1 MSITTQIVKPLET
14 GYLQVDASDKHG
26 YVQHYKVPQKNA
38 KNFAT
43 EFKEQDKKLNICSNV
58 LFFGSIFAGVLGA
71 TYFTKGMESR
81 FKQFMIQTASA
92 ITLTI
97 LTSLG
102 MSKYADTEQKNL
114 LNKHNA
120 KEIFYKA

>member
-1 MSITTQIVKPLET
+1 MYKYISNSIEDTMAIAKKL
-14 GYLQVDASDKHG
+14 AS
-26 YVQHYKVPQKNA
+26 
-38 KNFAT
+38 
-43 EFKEQDKKLNICSNV
+43 KLNISDIIV
-58 LFFGSIFAGVLGA
+58 LTGQIGAGK